1 MKKIISVIVCL
12 MLMCSCAFAAVLKPT
27 DEFYVNDDA
36 NVLDTDTEGMIVFC
50 NDLLYDDCGAQF
62 VVVVAESIG
71 NEDIGDYAYDLFN
84 EWGIGDSKKDNGF
97 LMLLAIEEENYYFLP
112 GSGLDIDMSW
122 GKISGIVDDYLEP
135 YFARGEYD
143 EGVDKVFRQLFPML
157 AKACGSKVTVAQGI
171 KEYEEYMESGS
182 DTYDMSTG
190 EYEYSYENK
199 SDFRIGAV
207 VEVAIGCIIIVG
219 IIAIISMGKR
229 NGSARRSTGYR
240 TASRFIFMPRIN
252 IRPPR
257 SPFGPGHS
265 APPPPFGGRRT
276 GGPAPRSTRTTTRTT
291 FGGGRSSFGGSSRPS
306 GGGRSSFGGGSR
318 GGFGGGRT
326 GGGGGSRGG
335 GGGRG
340 R

>member
-1 MKKIISVIVCL
+1 
-12 MLMCSCAFAAVLKPT
+12 
-27 DEFYVNDDA
+27 
-36 NVLDTDTEGMIVFC
+36 
-50 NDLLYDDCGAQF
+50 
-62 VVVVAESIG
+62 
-71 NEDIGDYAYDLFN
+71 
-84 EWGIGDSKKDNGF
+84 
-97 LMLLAIEEENYYFLP
+97 
-112 GSGLDIDMSW
+112 
-122 GKISGIVDDYLEP
+122 
-135 YFARGEYD
+135 
-143 EGVDKVFRQLFPML
+143 
-157 AKACGSKVTVAQGI
+157 
-171 KEYEEYMESGS
+171 MESGA

-257 SPFGPGHS
+257 SPFGAGHS

-306 GGGRSSFGGGSR
+306 GGGRSSFGGSSR